1 MRYRVLKGGGGWRE
15 MGRGANRDPA
25 KIFLVSHCV
34 LFFFIIYI
42 KEECT
47 ISNMFY
53 EYMYNIFDT
62 MQNVILDE

>member
-34 LFFFIIYI
+34 LFFFHHLYKRGVHNI
-42 KEECT
+42 
-47 ISNMFY
+47 
-53 EYMYNIFDT
+53 EYVLRIH
-62 MQNVILDE
+62 V